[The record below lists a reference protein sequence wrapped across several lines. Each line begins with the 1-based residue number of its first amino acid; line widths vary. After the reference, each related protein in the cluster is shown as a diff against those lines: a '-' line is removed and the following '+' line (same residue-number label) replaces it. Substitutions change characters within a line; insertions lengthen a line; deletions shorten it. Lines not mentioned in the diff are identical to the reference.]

1 MRRLGHALGF
11 LESIGKYG
19 AMTLMLACMCVVTAD
34 VVFRYLLTMPLGWS
48 NDVLTLYVL
57 PGIFYL
63 GLPASYSALAHVQ
76 VDLIYAVT
84 SRRATLW
91 LSVVSR
97 LAAIIVFS
105 AIAFYAWHRFAEAW
119 GRAEVVPGP
128 KFDWPVWPSLVIVP
142 FASVVIALRAFERL
156 IVEATAA
163 ARPDDIA
170 RQDAAL
176 ARATPRGE
184 AI

>member
-1 MRRLGHALGF
+1 MSYLDPILKLF
-11 LESIGKYG
+11 ESIGKYG
-19 AMTLMLACMCVVTAD
+19 AMVLMLACMCIVTCD
-34 VVFRYLLTMPLGWS
+34 VVFRYLLAMPLGWS

-91 LSVVSR
+91 VSTISR
-97 LAAIIVFS
+97 LAAIIVFA
-105 AIAFYAWHRFAEAW
+105 AIAYYAWHRFAEAW
-119 GRAEVVPGP
+119 MRAEVVPGP
-128 KFDWPVWPSLVIVP
+128 RFDWPVWPSLVIVP
-142 FASVVIALRAFERL
+142 FASVVIALRACERL
-156 IVEATAA
+156 IAEITAA
-163 ARPDDIA
+163 AQRDDVA